1 MIWRNLFRVFGIIG
15 MIMITFSV
23 FIIGYSVTIEGY
35 NRFSPWIDTK
45 TTDSYSEQKFNMIE
59 IGMDTIQVKGLV
71 GEPFS
76 RQITDWHNDRL
87 KTQFWY
93 FTGDG
98 KFEKGDFAWIG
109 RELYI
114 SDDGKVTEILRTIHH
129 D

>member
-1 MIWRNLFRVFGIIG
+1 MTWRLLFKILGVVGIAI
-15 MIMITFSV
+15 ITFSV

-45 TTDSYSEQKFNMIE
+45 TNDSYSEQNFNMIE
-59 IGMDTIQVKGLV
+59 PGMDTVQVIGLL

-87 KTQFWY
+87 KSQYWY
-93 FTGDG
+93 FTSDG

-114 SDDGKVTEILRTIHH
+114 SEDGKVTEIIRTIHH